1 MQNTLTPGR
10 LLRKYITHTQ
20 TTGLLHYFNIFKVL
34 LLKNFRRDVPS
45 GSSKTVF
52 PGDLYG
58 KESACNAGD
67 LGLLPVSGRSPG

>member
-1 MQNTLTPGR
+1 MQNTLTPGH
-10 LLRKYITHTQ
+10 LLRKYTHIHKPQ
-20 TTGLLHYFNIFKVL
+20 DCFIILIFSKYF

-45 GSSKTVF
+45 GSSKMVF